1 MELRQIHYFM
11 EVAKREHITEAANAL
26 HVAQSAVSRQIFN
39 LEEEL
44 GVDLFVREG
53 RNVRLTP
60 IGRVFLEHMEKAV
73 HVIRDAVQVV
83 EEFNDPELGTVHI
96 GYPSSLATYILPT
109 AISAFRERYP
119 HVKFQLN
126 QGAYYDLKEAV
137 IKGESNMA
145 ILGPLPQKEKKLETF
160 ILFTESLSALV
171 PLGHPLSDASA
182 ITLNQLR
189 DDAFILFPEGYVLRD
204 LIVNACKQL
213 GFTPNVTFEGKDI
226 DAIKGLVSAGL
237 GISLVPEVTLID
249 HVPRATK
256 KIPVIEPTVSR
267 TVGVILPKERQLLPT
282 EKLFFEFLKEFFQ
295 RLEQFQQ

>member
-1 MELRQIHYFM
+1 MELRQIHYFI

-26 HVAQSAVSRQIFN
+26 HVAQSAVSRQVFN

-60 IGRVFLEHMEKAV
+60 IGRVFLEHMERAV
-73 HVIRDAVQVV
+73 NVIQDARQVV
-83 EEFNDPELGTVHI
+83 EEYNDPELGTIHI

-109 AISAFRERYP
+109 AISAFRDLYP
-119 HVKFQLN
+119 NVKFQLN
-126 QGAYYDLKEAV
+126 QGSYYDLKEAV

-145 ILGPLPQKEKKLETF
+145 ILGPLPQKEKKLKTS
-160 ILFTESLSALV
+160 ILFTEAIVALIPMSHSLSK
-171 PLGHPLSDASA
+171 ASA

-189 DDAFILFPEGYVLRD
+189 EDAFIMFPEGYVLRD
-204 LIVNACKQL
+204 LIFDACKQM

-237 GISLVPEVTLID
+237 GISLVPEITLID
-249 HVPRATK
+249 HLPRATK
-256 KIPVIEPTVSR
+256 KIPVIEPAVSR
-267 TVGVILPKERQLLPT
+267 TVGVIVPKDRQLLPT
-282 EKLFFEFLKEFFQ
+282 EKLFYDFLKGFFQ